1 MYARCIIL
9 LNIASQDCRITGPAG
24 PRAEEDREI
33 EEEEEQ
39 TDSLLLYEQRA
50 GQTLASLA
58 HFLLIAK
65 SLDSMQ
71 RIRECR
77 AWETGD

>member
-33 EEEEEQ
+33 EEEEEEEEEE
-39 TDSLLLYEQRA
+39 TDYLVLY
-50 GQTLASLA
+50 
-58 HFLLIAK
+58 
-65 SLDSMQ
+65 
-71 RIRECR
+71 
-77 AWETGD
+77 